1 MKAGLAQ
8 LEEHHTV
15 AAQYRMVLGE
25 VHHTVEEG
33 AGHMVAG
40 RKVVVVVE
48 LHIAGVGIGLVGVHR
63 ILAVEVEDI
72 LVAVGMDY
80 GKAVRTVAA
89 VGVVESPDCTGPA
102 VSILLVARILAE
114 EERGSRRSLVGVG
127 NPEEDTARVEVADIL
142 LFVVSVMS
150 SSGV

>member
-8 LEEHHTV
+8 LEENHTV

-40 RKVVVVVE
+40 RKVAVVVE

-63 ILAVEVEDI
+63 I

-89 VGVVESPDCTGPA
+89 VGVVDSPDCTGPA
-102 VSILLVARILAE
+102 VGILLVARILAE